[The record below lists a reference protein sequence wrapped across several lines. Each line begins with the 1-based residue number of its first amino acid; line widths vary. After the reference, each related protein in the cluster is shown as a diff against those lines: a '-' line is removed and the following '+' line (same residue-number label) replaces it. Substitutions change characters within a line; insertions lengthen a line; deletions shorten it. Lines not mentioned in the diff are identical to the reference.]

1 MSRRELA
8 YWALTDALDLLRNA
22 ERLGQR
28 VVVIDADQGLPCWT
42 PAVDVYEDGKE
53 IQLVVALPGV
63 DPKAISLALEDGE
76 LVVRGE
82 RPLPAAFHHGAIHR
96 LEIPY
101 GRFER
106 KITLP
111 RGKFELERDY
121 VEHGCLVLLLR
132 RIDA

>member
-1 MSRRELA
+1 MSRRELP

-42 PAVDVYEDGKE
+42 PAVDVYEDGEE

-63 DPKAISLALEDGE
+63 DPKAISFALEDGE

>member
-28 VVVIDADQGLPCWT
+28 VVVIDAAEGLPCWA
-42 PAVDVYEDGKE
+42 PSVDVCEDGVE
-53 IQLVVALPGV
+53 IRLVVALPGV
-63 DPKAISLALEDGE
+63 DPKAIALALEDGE
-76 LVVRGE
+76 LVVRGQ
-82 RPLPAAFHHGAIHR
+82 RPVPAAFHHGAIHR

-106 KITLP
+106 KIALP
-111 RGKFELERDY
+111 RGKFQLERND